1 MKCSIIY
8 LLPVT
13 FFPPGILEFWI
24 VGCLLDSQQFRVQMF
39 QWGMLFKI

>member
-24 VGCLLDSQQFRVQMF
+24 GCLLDSQQFRVQMF